1 MQSCIYESDYETF
14 TTNLRKHEELNMKRR
29 MIWIAPLA
37 ILAMV
42 LFVTLGGYVVTHLW
56 NWLLPGLFG
65 LAADYFLARAWTAGI
80 VPDTLWRIPVAWAG
94 PL

>member
-1 MQSCIYESDYETF
+1 
-14 TTNLRKHEELNMKRR
+14 MKRR

-42 LFVTLGGYVVTHLW
+42 LFVTLGGYVVDASLELVAAW
-56 NWLLPGLFG
+56 VVW

-80 VPDTLWRIPVAWAG
+80 VPDTLWRDSGCMGRAALIFGGACASAAG
-94 PL
+94 A